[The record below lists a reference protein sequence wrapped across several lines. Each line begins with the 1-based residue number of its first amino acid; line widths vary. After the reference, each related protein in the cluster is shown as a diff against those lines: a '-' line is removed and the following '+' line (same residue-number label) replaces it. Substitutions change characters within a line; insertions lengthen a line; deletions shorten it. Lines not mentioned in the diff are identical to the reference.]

1 MPEAALAVRRYIRF
15 GDTVLKAG
23 YRHAYADDRTT
34 SGQLISVG
42 TPLPP
47 DLDLSIQNS
56 FPFTHPLI
64 YLPSSFFLVLLSNSL
79 LNLSINIPL
88 AHRAT
93 HETGENGTQRPHEK
107 VRHPLAHG
115 PHLLLA
121 IGHAS
126 REIQDILHT
135 RLADALE
142 GRDCGLNLRLDG
154 G

>member
-1 MPEAALAVRRYIRF
+1 MLEAALAVRRCIRF
-15 GDTVLKAG
+15 GDTVLGAG
-23 YRHAYADDRTT
+23 YRHSCTDDRTT
-34 SGQLISVG
+34 RGQLISVG
-42 TPLPP
+42 PPLPP
-47 DLDLSIQNS
+47 DLDLSKQNP

-64 YLPSSFFLVLLSNSL
+64 CLPSIPFLVLLSNSL

-115 PHLLLA
+115 THLLLA

-126 REIQDILHT
+126 
-135 RLADALE
+135 
-142 GRDCGLNLRLDG
+142 
-154 G
+154 